1 MFRLWKQEHYK
12 GLVTAE
18 VIERAFKKNQILEFS
33 STGCRA
39 IAHVRYCALLGVLE
53 EFTGFLVLCLVGR
66 MVRREAEILPV
77 PI

>member
-1 MFRLWKQEHYK
+1 
-12 GLVTAE
+12 VTAD

-53 EFTGFLVLCLVGR
+53 DFTGFLVLCLVG
-66 MVRREAEILPV
+66 
-77 PI
+77 